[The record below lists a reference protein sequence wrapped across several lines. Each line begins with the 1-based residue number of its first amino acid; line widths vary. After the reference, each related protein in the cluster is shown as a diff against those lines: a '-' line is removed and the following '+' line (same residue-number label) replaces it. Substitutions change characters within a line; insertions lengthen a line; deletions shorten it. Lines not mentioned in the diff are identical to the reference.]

1 MRKSWLLWW
10 LVTGFS
16 PWIRRIFP
24 SGNIRFTGF
33 SPGKFRSFGPY
44 DIAIGSGPSAS
55 HSYYGSWM
63 SPWVR
68 DWGQVGPGCNLAT
81 HCSVFVRLGLG
92 KTHLFSGVEGSIQS
106 VTDAKGEGL
115 GTSPRRAPTILNCRR
130 MMAKQS
136 LFSPAYSV
144 LSQDAGS
151 QDEAASYDIE
161 QKFAKGSNYDLI

>member
-1 MRKSWLLWW
+1 M
-10 LVTGFS
+10 
-16 PWIRRIFP
+16 
-24 SGNIRFTGF
+24 
-33 SPGKFRSFGPY
+33 
-44 DIAIGSGPSAS
+44 
-55 HSYYGSWM
+55 
-63 SPWVR
+63 
-68 DWGQVGPGCNLAT
+68 GPGFNLAT
-81 HCSVFVRLGLG
+81 HSSVFVRLSLG
-92 KTHLFSGVEGSIQS
+92 KMHLFSGVDGSIQS